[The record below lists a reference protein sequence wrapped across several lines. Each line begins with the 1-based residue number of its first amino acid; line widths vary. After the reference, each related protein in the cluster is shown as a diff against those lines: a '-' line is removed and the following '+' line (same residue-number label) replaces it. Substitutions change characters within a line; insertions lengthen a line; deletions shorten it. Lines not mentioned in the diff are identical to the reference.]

1 MNKTRIFACIFA
13 VTTIVTSSHAQT
25 GIQFSNA
32 TWQEMLS
39 EARQTGKLIFMDA
52 YAVWCGPCKWMN
64 QNVFPVPSVAN
75 LYNRNFV
82 NAYIDMEK
90 GEGIALRQQYNVRAY
105 PTYLFINGNGE
116 VVHRI
121 VGSCDT
127 SAFMQA
133 ALDALSPF
141 RSLQYYNT
149 NYAARQ
155 NDFTFIRDFAQ
166 TLSKAG
172 DADKANEVILAY
184 LQTQQPETWQQ
195 PLHWELIR
203 EYVTDATS
211 PVFRHL
217 VQNQQ
222 AFNKA
227 FGEQLVDGKIYQTYL
242 AWPRRYIT
250 YPKEGAPVLDEAGYQ
265 AFVSQVSNSGYH
277 RTREVLAQSELTI
290 RMGMRQWSQYAAV
303 VAGMLKD
310 GLIDT
315 TVRGASALY
324 GYADNINRFAGND
337 KGALTEALQWSK
349 MIARDIPGINAGNK
363 ALYLELYAT
372 LLEKNGRQREAK
384 KVRKEVDQQKLLQ
397 AKQGIPFQQMRI
409 IPKQQ

>member
-1 MNKTRIFACIFA
+1 MNKIRLIVCVCLITIFITPSF
-13 VTTIVTSSHAQT
+13 AQT

-32 TWQEMLS
+32 SWQEMLA

-64 QNVFPVPSVAN
+64 KNVFPVPAVAN

-90 GEGIALRQQYNVRAY
+90 GEGITLRQQYNVRAY
-105 PTYLFINGNGE
+105 PTYLFINGNGD

-127 SAFMQA
+127 SVFIQA

-141 RSLQYYNT
+141 RSLQYFND
-149 NYAARQ
+149 NYTANQ
-155 NDFTFIRDFAQ
+155 HDFTFTRDYARA
-166 TLSKAG
+166 LSRAG
-172 DADKANEVILAY
+172 EADKANEVTLAY
-184 LQTQQPETWQQ
+184 LQALQPDSWLQ

-211 PVFRHL
+211 PVFRHI
-217 VQNQQ
+217 VQFQQ
-222 AFNKA
+222 SFNKA
-227 FGEQLVDGKIYQTYL
+227 FGEKVVDDKIYQTYL

-250 YPKEGAPVLDEAGYQ
+250 YPKEGPPILDEAGYQ
-265 AFVSQVSNSGYH
+265 AFINQVKNSGYH
-277 RTREVLAQSELTI
+277 RMQEVLAQSELTI
-290 RMGMRQWSQYAAV
+290 RMGMRQWSAYAAV

-315 TVRGASALY
+315 TARGAATLY
-324 GYADNINRFAGND
+324 AYADNINRFAAND
-337 KGALTEALQWSK
+337 QAAVTAALQWAK
-349 MIARDIPGINAGNK
+349 MIARDVPGINAGNK
-363 ALYLELYAT
+363 ALYLELYAN
-372 LLEKNGRQREAK
+372 LLEKNGRRREAK